1 MARTSKKFLD
11 SQVREGRGWFLKRM
25 PQCRW
30 FTLVHITRISAGR
43 SEIRDTLMDAYV
55 QKNPRYQPRY
65 HICQEELQSS

>member
-1 MARTSKKFLD
+1 MVRTSKNFSTPKYVKAVGG
-11 SQVREGRGWFLKRM
+11 SSSGCPNVGGS
-25 PQCRW
+25 RW
-30 FTLVHITRISAGR
+30 FTSLRISAGR